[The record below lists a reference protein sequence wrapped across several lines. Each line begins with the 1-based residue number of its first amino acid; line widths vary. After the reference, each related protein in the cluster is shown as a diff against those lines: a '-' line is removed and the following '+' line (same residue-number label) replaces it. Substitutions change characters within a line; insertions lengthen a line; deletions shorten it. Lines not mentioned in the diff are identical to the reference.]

1 MIISPPFNSPP
12 FAFVCKPGKT
22 YFSSRVACRAVFL
35 TCFRSEAA
43 MAEAAKPVK
52 AKIACGRSSQNLKI
66 KPRQPWPK
74 QPVKAKIMAEAAT
87 ICQGGRNSHSRQI
100 ATARRRLSLSVLWAI
115 GSAAAYPH
123 SARICGT

>member
-43 MAEAAKPVK
+43 MAEAA
-52 AKIACGRSSQNLKI
+52 SQSEDCM
-66 KPRQPWPK
+66 WPK
-74 QPVKAKIMAEAAT
+74 QPKFK
-87 ICQGGRNSHSRQI
+87 N
-100 ATARRRLSLSVLWAI
+100 
-115 GSAAAYPH
+115 
-123 SARICGT
+123 